1 MPELGHEMHNLVRRL
16 FPICR
21 SITGD
26 GVRQTLQILSEVV
39 PLIIKEV
46 PSGTKVFDWV
56 IPDEWNINDAYVKD
70 AEGNRVIDF
79 KKSNLHIVNYS
90 VPFVGT
96 LSLEELRE
104 HLHTL
109 PDQPRLIPSVTSYYT
124 KKWGFCLAHN
134 EYEKLEEGNYEVRID
149 SILEPGSLTYGEL
162 FIEGEID
169 TEILLSTYICHP
181 SMANN
186 ELSGPVVAAYIAKH
200 LLTNGKTPYYS
211 YRVLFIPERI
221 GSLTYLHFN
230 LEHLKRKVSGGYVI
244 TCVGDPGVFSYLKTR
259 QGNSLVDRVS
269 VHVLK
274 HMSSDF
280 RIYDFLDRGSD
291 EIQYNYPGIDLNV
304 GSLMRTKY
312 DEYSEYHTSGDDL
325 DFVTP
330 EGLEGSLEMYKCCLN
345 VFENNRIYVNTL
357 LCEPQLSKRGL
368 ISGLSKKGA
377 QSIQTQRLIMNILAY
392 CDGNHDLL
400 SIADKMEKPIWALFP
415 VAKKLLKHKLT
426 RIVPSIGTEF
436 SKMR

>member
-1 MPELGHEMHNLVRRL
+1 VSELGHEMHNLVRRL

-21 SITGD
+21 SITGN
-26 GVRQTLQILSEVV
+26 GVRQTLKFLSEVV
-39 PLIIKEV
+39 PLVIKEV

-70 AEGNRVIDF
+70 AEGHRVIDF

-90 VPFVGT
+90 VPFEGT

-109 PDQPRLIPSVTSYYT
+109 PDQPQLIPYVTSYYT
-124 KKWGFCLAHN
+124 RRWGFCLAHN
-134 EYEKLEEGNYEVRID
+134 EYERLKEGIYEVRID
-149 SILEPGSLTYGEL
+149 STLEAGSLTYGEL

-169 TEILLSTYICHP
+169 NEILLSTSICHP

-186 ELSGPVVAAYIAKH
+186 ELSGPVVTAYIVKH
-200 LLTNGKTPYYS
+200 LLTNGKKPYYS
-211 YRVLFIPERI
+211 YRVLFMPERI

-244 TCVGDPGVFSYLKTR
+244 TCVGDPGNFSYLKTR

-269 VHVLK
+269 LHVLK
-274 HMSSDF
+274 HKAEGF
-280 RIYDFLDRGSD
+280 RLYDFLDRGSD

-312 DEYSEYHTSGDDL
+312 GEYPEYHTSGDDL
-325 DFVTP
+325 DFVSP
-330 EGLEGSLEMYKCCLN
+330 IGLKGSLEMYKCCLN

-357 LCEPQLSKRGL
+357 LCEPQLSKRNL
-368 ISGLSKKGA
+368 ISGLSKKGV
-377 QSIQTQRLIMNILAY
+377 QSRQIQRIIMNILAY

-400 SIADKMEKPIWALFP
+400 SIADKMEKPIWELFP
-415 VAKKLLKHKLT
+415 VVKKLLRHKLI
-426 RIVPSIGTEF
+426 RIVG
-436 SKMR
+436 

>member
-1 MPELGHEMHNLVRRL
+1 VSESGHEMHNLVRRL

-21 SITGD
+21 SITGK
-26 GVRQTLQILSEVV
+26 GVRQTLHILSEVV
-39 PLIIKEV
+39 PLVIKEV

-79 KKSNLHIVNYS
+79 RRSNLNIVNYS
-90 VPFVGT
+90 VPFEGT

-109 PDQPRLIPSVTSYYT
+109 PDQPQLIPYVTSYYT
-124 KKWGFCLAHN
+124 RRWGFCLAHN
-134 EYEKLEEGNYEVRID
+134 EYERLKEGIYEVRID
-149 SILEPGSLTYGEL
+149 STLEAGSLTYGEL

-169 TEILLSTYICHP
+169 NEILLSTSICHP

-186 ELSGPVVAAYIAKH
+186 ELSGPVVTAYIVKH
-200 LLTNGKTPYYS
+200 LLTNGKKPYYS
-211 YRVLFIPERI
+211 HRVLFMPERI

-244 TCVGDPGVFSYLKTR
+244 TCVGDPGNFSYLKTR

-269 VHVLK
+269 LHVLK
-274 HMSSDF
+274 HKAEGF
-280 RIYDFLDRGSD
+280 RLYDFLDRGSD

-312 DEYSEYHTSGDDL
+312 GEYPEYHTSGDDL
-325 DFVTP
+325 DFVSP
-330 EGLEGSLEMYKCCLN
+330 IGLKGSLEMYKCCLN

-357 LCEPQLSKRGL
+357 LCEPQLSKRNL
-368 ISGLSKKGA
+368 ISGLSKKGV
-377 QSIQTQRLIMNILAY
+377 QSRQIQRIIMNILAY

-400 SIADKMEKPIWALFP
+400 SIADKMEKPIWELFP
-415 VAKKLLKHKLT
+415 VVKKLLRHKLI
-426 RIVPSIGTEF
+426 RIVG
-436 SKMR
+436 